1 MSLILISMALAA
13 QQPAQP
19 AQRPLPSDP
28 PRAAEATPAHEIFYQ
43 DERSPLSA
51 RAREV
56 MHEFGRCAAQRSPD
70 MAART
75 LSMNFTSTAYRNA
88 MSQLS
93 RNNEGCLDGARRMR
107 GAGLLFAGALAE
119 GLLDRGEAP
128 LNARLARAAT
138 GAATPAYSPSDRVA
152 ICVVRSVPDQVAT
165 LFDTAPAS
173 DGEEAA
179 MQQLLPAF
187 EMCAQGGPQ
196 VRGNEA
202 GLRAMLATAA
212 FRSVGADIAR
222 SN

>member
-1 MSLILISMALAA
+1 MSVILFAMAMAV
-13 QQPAQP
+13 QPAP
-19 AQRPLPSDP
+19 SAPQRPLPSDP

-43 DERSPLSA
+43 DERAPLSA
-51 RAREV
+51 EARGK
-56 MHEFGRCAAQRSPD
+56 MLEFGRCAAERSPD

-75 LSMNFTSTAYRNA
+75 LSMNFTSTAYRNGI
-88 MSQLS
+88 SQLS
-93 RNNEGCLDGARRMR
+93 RNNEGCLRGARRMR

-128 LNARLARAAT
+128 LNVRLARAAT

-152 ICVVRSVPDQVAT
+152 ICVVRSVPDQVAS
-165 LFDTAPAS
+165 LLDTAPAS

-187 EMCAQGGPQ
+187 EMCAQSGP
-196 VRGNEA
+196 RISSNEA

-212 FRSVGADIAR
+212 FRSVGSEATR